1 MLLYTP
7 YLPYKHIFYSLKNP
21 HPKEKAQTKLQLPTD
36 RYDTGLAA
44 NINWASK
51 TAEENPTLFPTLAS
65 GQYPEILWIGCSDS
79 RCPETTILGLQPGD
93 VFVHRNIANIVQTSD
108 INSASVIEYAVVYLK
123 VKHIVVCGHTAC
135 GGVTASLANKKLG
148 LIDTWLLPLRRLRQQ
163 NLDLLNKLSPEEGAL
178 KIVEMNVLQGVR
190 TLQENHVVLDAIQER
205 GLKLHGLV
213 YDVGSGK
220 LRELE
225 TGESNEVVK
234 ARLTAFKTEL

>member
-1 MLLYTP
+1 M
-7 YLPYKHIFYSLKNP
+7 
-21 HPKEKAQTKLQLPTD
+21 
-36 RYDTGLAA
+36 
-44 NINWASK
+44 
-51 TAEENPTLFPTLAS
+51 
-65 GQYPEILWIGCSDS
+65 
-79 RCPETTILGLQPGD
+79 
-93 VFVHRNIANIVQTSD
+93 
-108 INSASVIEYAVVYLK
+108 
-123 VKHIVVCGHTAC
+123 
-135 GGVTASLANKKLG
+135 TASLANKKLG

>member
-1 MLLYTP
+1 M
-7 YLPYKHIFYSLKNP
+7 
-21 HPKEKAQTKLQLPTD
+21 
-36 RYDTGLAA
+36 
-44 NINWASK
+44 
-51 TAEENPTLFPTLAS
+51 
-65 GQYPEILWIGCSDS
+65 
-79 RCPETTILGLQPGD
+79 
-93 VFVHRNIANIVQTSD
+93 
-108 INSASVIEYAVVYLK
+108 YLK